1 MAPKRLG
8 GGSSRRSY
16 NPITGAYNALFVSEN
31 ASIVRSVVA
40 FGVSVFLSTGT
51 AEPLLTVPQV
61 GVAFLATGL
70 AEAIIW
76 LDAPF
81 PPALAPQD
89 TD

>member
-8 GGSSRRSY
+8 GGSRRSY

-40 FGVSVFLSTGT
+40 FGV
-51 AEPLLTVPQV
+51 

-70 AEAIIW
+70 AEAIIC
-76 LDAPF
+76 PE
-81 PPALAPQD
+81 
-89 TD
+89 